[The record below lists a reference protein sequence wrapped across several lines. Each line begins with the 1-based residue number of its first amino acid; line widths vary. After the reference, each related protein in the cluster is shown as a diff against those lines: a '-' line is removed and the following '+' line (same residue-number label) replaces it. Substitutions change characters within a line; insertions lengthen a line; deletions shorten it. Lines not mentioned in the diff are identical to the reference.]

1 MLADISAEMQVL
13 GGRKPEAEF
22 YELQTL
28 AGIRI
33 VFLWEKRCLRCMK

>member
-1 MLADISAEMQVL
+1 MLTDISAEMQVL